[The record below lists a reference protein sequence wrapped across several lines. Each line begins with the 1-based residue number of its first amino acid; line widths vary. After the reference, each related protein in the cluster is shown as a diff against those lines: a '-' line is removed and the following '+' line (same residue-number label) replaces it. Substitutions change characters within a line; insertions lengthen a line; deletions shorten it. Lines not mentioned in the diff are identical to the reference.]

1 LHPHM
6 IRIKQTVPALEL
18 SHVRQAMLDTLQG
31 QLKETHF
38 SGLSVG
44 ITVGSRGISRIPEI
58 LKAVIEFVQER
69 GGNPIL
75 LPAMGTHGGGTV
87 EGQHEILTSLGI
99 TQESMGVPIQ
109 FSTDTVLLGKTPSG
123 VEVHCN
129 VEATKVDK
137 LIVMNRIKAHTDFS
151 GKIESGICKMLAIGL
166 GNPRGALETHSNALL
181 LGYEKVITEVAH
193 VMIEK
198 LPLVLAIGIL
208 ENWKGLTASIEALP
222 PENIMTIEPQLLAR
236 AKEGSIKL
244 PFKAIDV
251 LVLEEIGK
259 EISGTGMDT
268 KVVGRIMVKG
278 QVEPDTP
285 SISRIVVL
293 GLTPESHGNAIG
305 IGLADI
311 TTREVLESIDIKKTS
326 FNSISSMSPEQG
338 RIPCVLENDYEAI
351 SAACSTLG
359 NVHLKKVRLVYI
371 KNTLKIEE
379 LFVSE
384 SLLEEVRENPNLEII
399 SSPQEFEFNP
409 EGKLKSWWTDV
420 QKR

>member
-1 LHPHM
+1 M
-6 IRIKQTVPALEL
+6 IKIKQIVPALEL
-18 SHVRQAMLDTLQG
+18 SDVRQAMFNTLEG

-38 SGLSVG
+38 SGLNVG

-58 LKAVIEFVQER
+58 LKALIEFVQER
-69 GGNPIL
+69 GGNIIL

-87 EGQHEILTSLGI
+87 EGQREILTSLGI
-99 TQESMGVPIQ
+99 TQESMGVPIR
-109 FSTDTVLLGKTPSG
+109 FSTDTVPLGKTPSG
-123 VEVHCN
+123 VKVHCN

-166 GNPRGALETHSNALL
+166 GNPRGALETHSNALI
-181 LGYEKVITEVAH
+181 LGYEKVITEVAQ

-198 LPLVLAIGIL
+198 LPLVLAIGII

-222 PENIMTIEPQLLAR
+222 PEKIMMIEPQLLAR

-278 QVEPDTP
+278 QAEPETP
-285 SISRIVVL
+285 SIRRIVVL

-311 TTREVLESIDIKKTS
+311 TTREVLESIDIQKTS
-326 FNSISSMSPEQG
+326 LNSISSMSPEQG
-338 RIPCVLENDYEAI
+338 RIPCVLENDVEAI

-359 NVHLKKVRLVYI
+359 KVDLEKVRLVYI
-371 KNTLKIEE
+371 KNTLKLEE

-384 SLLEEVRENPNLEII
+384 ILLEEVRENTNLEIL
-399 SSPQEFEFNP
+399 SSPKEFEFNS
-409 EGKLKSWWTDV
+409 EGKLKRWWTDA